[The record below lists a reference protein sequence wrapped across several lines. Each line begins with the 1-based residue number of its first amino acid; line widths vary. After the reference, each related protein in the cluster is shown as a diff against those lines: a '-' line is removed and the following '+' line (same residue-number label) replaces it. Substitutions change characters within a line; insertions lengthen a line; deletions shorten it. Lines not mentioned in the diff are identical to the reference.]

1 MWSEGHW
8 RRNRKSISGGPRAP
22 TPRAEEYLETIYMLW
37 EEGQPVIGARLAQ
50 LLGISRATVTM
61 TIKRLQRDGL
71 VRVDER
77 KHIWLT
83 ERGAAVAGASMRRHR
98 LVERLLTDVLG
109 MDWARSDAEAHNI
122 EHCISAE
129 VEEALNR
136 FLGYPSRCPHGNPI
150 PFNPPPEDQALEQ
163 PLSSQPVGTVA
174 RVVRVAEPVES
185 AAEFLE
191 FVQSRG
197 LVPGVE
203 VEIVDIGPRDGP
215 MTLMV
220 EGRAVSIDRR
230 IAGLLWVIPCQRR
243 QGVP

>member
-1 MWSEGHW
+1 
-8 RRNRKSISGGPRAP
+8 
-22 TPRAEEYLETIYMLW
+22 MLW

-50 LLGISRATVTM
+50 IMGISRPTVTM
-61 TIKRLQRDGL
+61 TLKRLQRDGL
-71 VRVDER
+71 VTVDDR
-77 KHIWLT
+77 KRIKLT
-83 ERGAAVAGASMRRHR
+83 ERGAAIAGASMRRHR

-109 MDWARSDAEAHNI
+109 LDWAKSDAEAHNI

-150 PFNPPPEDQALEQ
+150 PFNPLPEDQPLEQ
-163 PLSSQPVGTVA
+163 PLSKQPVGTVA

-197 LVPGVE
+197 LLPGAKVR
-203 VEIVDIGPRDGP
+203 VVDVGPREGP
-215 MTLMV
+215 LTLMV
-220 EGRAVSIDRR
+220 EGRAVSIDQRM
-230 IAGLLWVIPCQRR
+230 AGLLWVIPESLT
-243 QGVP
+243 